1 MQDIWPVLI
10 NVGLA
15 IVILIV
21 TWIVASIVKWAIA
34 KLVAK
39 VPALQRDGHNGQ
51 QVGRSVGQIAGLI
64 IWILGLIAV
73 LQLFALDQVLTPLQG
88 LANGIFSF
96 LPNIIGA
103 GFIFLIGYV
112 FAKIAKQLV
121 VTALGAVD
129 LTKITA
135 KFRSIGDRA
144 VSVADSDGGFRR
156 REAPGQQT
164 AAFDQVQQGGPQ
176 QSGPAGPGQP
186 DPGQQGPGQPG
197 FGQPGPGQTMQHGQP
212 GQPPQGHPQQGYQ
225 GQGHPQLGH
234 QGQGHPGQSMGRSP
248 EAEANARI
256 SNLVGNVVF
265 GIIIIVVSIAALQVL
280 GIAAISGPAQQ
291 MLEMFLN
298 AIPLIVAAA
307 ILLAIG
313 FAIAKFLGNL
323 LEEILRGVGTDR
335 AIESIGIVPEG
346 TSASSVITKIV
357 QIAIMIFFAIMATRM
372 LGFPEITRILNEIL
386 ALGGSVLFG
395 AVIIA
400 AGFLIAGIIGRFITN
415 SIASKVLRY
424 SAIALFIAMG
434 LRYMG
439 IADSIINLA
448 FGAVVIGGAAAAA
461 LAFGLGGRNAA
472 ARLLDKVEDEAAEAV
487 DAATGDA
494 AGDRPG
500 AAGRPGA
507 ASGLG
512 RTPGS
517 GTPGSTPGADPL
529 GGRPGSGGVGSA
541 GSGSGGVGDGPFS
554 DGPLG
559 DGPNHSR

>member
-1 MQDIWPVLI
+1 
-10 NVGLA
+10 
-15 IVILIV
+15 
-21 TWIVASIVKWAIA
+21 
-34 KLVAK
+34 
-39 VPALQRDGHNGQ
+39 
-51 QVGRSVGQIAGLI
+51 
-64 IWILGLIAV
+64 
-73 LQLFALDQVLTPLQG
+73 
-88 LANGIFSF
+88 
-96 LPNIIGA
+96 
-103 GFIFLIGYV
+103 
-112 FAKIAKQLV
+112 
-121 VTALGAVD
+121 
-129 LTKITA
+129 
-135 KFRSIGDRA
+135 
-144 VSVADSDGGFRR
+144 
-156 REAPGQQT
+156 
-164 AAFDQVQQGGPQ
+164 
-176 QSGPAGPGQP
+176 
-186 DPGQQGPGQPG
+186 
-197 FGQPGPGQTMQHGQP
+197 
-212 GQPPQGHPQQGYQ
+212 
-225 GQGHPQLGH
+225 
-234 QGQGHPGQSMGRSP
+234 MGRSP

-357 QIAIMIFFAIMATRM
+357 QIAIMVFFAIMATRM

-494 AGDRPG
+494 ASDRPG

-529 GGRPGSGGVGSA
+529 GGRPGATGPGG
-541 GSGSGGVGDGPFS
+541 GGVGDGPFS
-554 DGPLG
+554 DGPLS
-559 DGPNHSR
+559 DGPNHSG

>member
-51 QVGRSVGQIAGLI
+51 QVGRSVGQIAGLV

-129 LTKITA
+129 LSKITA

-144 VSVADSDGGFRR
+144 VSVADAEGGFRR

-164 AAFDQVQQGGPQ
+164 AAFDQVQQGHPQ
-176 QSGPAGPGQP
+176 QGGPAGPGQP
-186 DPGQQGPGQPG
+186 GPGQPG
-197 FGQPGPGQTMQHGQP
+197 GGPQGQPMQQGHPGQGYPQQGHP
-212 GQPPQGHPQQGYQ
+212 GQGHPQQG
-225 GQGHPQLGH
+225 HP
-234 QGQGHPGQSMGRSP
+234 GQGHPGQQMGRSP
-248 EAEANARI
+248 EADANARI

-357 QIAIMIFFAIMATRM
+357 QVAIMIFFAIMATRM

-424 SAIALFIAMG
+424 STIALFIAMG

-472 ARLLDKVEDEAAEAV
+472 ARLLDKVEDEAADAV
-487 DAATGDA
+487 DAATGDV
-494 AGDRPG
+494 AG
-500 AAGRPGA
+500 GRPAGS
-507 ASGLG
+507 SGLG

-517 GTPGSTPGADPL
+517 GTPGSAPGADPL
-529 GGRPGSGGVGSA
+529 GGRPGTTGPGG
-541 GSGSGGVGDGPFS
+541 GGVGDGPLS

>member
-51 QVGRSVGQIAGLI
+51 QVGRSVGQIAGLV

-129 LTKITA
+129 LSKITA

-144 VSVADSDGGFRR
+144 VSVADAEGGFRR

-164 AAFDQVQQGGPQ
+164 AAFDQVQQGHPQ
-176 QSGPAGPGQP
+176 QGGPAGPGQP
-186 DPGQQGPGQPG
+186 GPGQPG
-197 FGQPGPGQTMQHGQP
+197 GGPQGQPMQQGHPGQGYPQQGHP
-212 GQPPQGHPQQGYQ
+212 GQGHPQQG
-225 GQGHPQLGH
+225 HP
-234 QGQGHPGQSMGRSP
+234 GQGHPGQQMGRSP
-248 EAEANARI
+248 EADANARI

-357 QIAIMIFFAIMATRM
+357 QVAIMIFFAIMATRM

-424 SAIALFIAMG
+424 STIALFIAMG

-472 ARLLDKVEDEAAEAV
+472 ARLLDKVEDEATDAV
-487 DAATGDA
+487 DAATGDVE
-494 AGDRPG
+494 G
-500 AAGRPGA
+500 GRPAGS
-507 ASGLG
+507 SGLG

-517 GTPGSTPGADPL
+517 GTPGGAPGADPL
-529 GGRPGSGGVGSA
+529 GGRPGTTGPGG
-541 GSGSGGVGDGPFS
+541 GGVGDGPLS